1 MGLIRTFAVIIAV
14 ALRAYIT
21 GIRGTAPRAVSFLK
35 LAQLLL
41 TLEYLL
47 QTVASVSRQSPVKWA
62 FGEKHSSPRS
72 VNKNIM
78 EPSCNVNRT
87 FVQAA

>member
-1 MGLIRTFAVIIAV
+1 MGLVRTFAVIIAV

-41 TLEYLL
+41 TLE
-47 QTVASVSRQSPVKWA
+47 
-62 FGEKHSSPRS
+62 
-72 VNKNIM
+72 
-78 EPSCNVNRT
+78 
-87 FVQAA
+87 